1 MSLNDLPT
9 ERIDPWLVT
18 WDYGGETIQKI
29 KEYAEEVHLKSGQ
42 TIFAAG
48 QPSDAMYLVLEGMVL
63 VLVKDSDGKE
73 QTLSIVTEGQSFG
86 EVGLLIKQ
94 SRLATTAAGLDT
106 RLLKIT
112 WDTLEQLEKDRPDLL
127 IPMYKALA
135 QTLAEQ
141 WMLAV
146 FNPKG

>member
-18 WDYGGETIQKI
+18 WNYGGETIQKI
-29 KEYAEEVHLKSGQ
+29 KEYAQEVHYKAGS

-48 QPSDAMYLVLEGMVL
+48 EPSDAIYLVLEGMVL
-63 VLVKDSDGKE
+63 VLIKDEEGKE

-112 WDTLEQLEKDRPDLL
+112 WETLERLEKDRPDLL

-146 FNPKG
+146 FSPKG